1 MNRSILPVLAFTLA
15 TPVAAAQQSAS
26 NDPMGVAPDMNLARR
41 AAAVSAAE
49 MEAGHLA
56 TQILHLLLRGNA
68 LPRESI
74 EMRRAPPKPL
84 AVSPNIASPG
94 DG

>member
-1 MNRSILPVLAFTLA
+1 MNRSILLVLAFTLA
-15 TPVAAAQQSAS
+15 APVAAAQHAAS
-26 NDPMGVAPDMNLARR
+26 GGPMGVAPDMNLARR

-49 MEAGHLA
+49 MAAGQLA

-68 LPRESI
+68 IQRESI
-74 EMRRAPPKPL
+74 DMRRAPPKP
-84 AVSPNIASPG
+84 VVVHPQIASQG

>member
-1 MNRSILPVLAFTLA
+1 MNRSILPVLAVTLA
-15 TPVAAAQQSAS
+15 TPVAAAQQSGS
-26 NDPMGVAPDMNLARR
+26 GGPTGVAPDMNLARR

-49 MEAGHLA
+49 MAAGQLA

-68 LPRESI
+68 LQRESI
-74 EMRRAPPKPL
+74 EMRRAPQTPL